1 MTRGDDP
8 MSDDPKAVAVEL
20 DRLAE
25 RLRRLERAD
34 DVIDDIRSGG
44 LLTTAQ
50 AATICEVT
58 DQTIYRWNEDAG
70 RRGEPLGL
78 KQATAWLIGTAR
90 LLDYVEK
97 YQGGL
102 PARVKA
108 QNRLKE
114 YWPIWSK
121 PQELCPG

>member
-114 YWPIWSK
+114 YWPIWSE
-121 PQELCPG
+121 PQEL

>member
-1 MTRGDDP
+1 

-114 YWPIWSK
+114 YWPIWSE
-121 PQELCPG
+121 PQEL

>member
-1 MTRGDDP
+1 
-8 MSDDPKAVAVEL
+8 MSDDPKAVAAEL

-44 LLTTAQ
+44 LLITAQ
-50 AATICEVT
+50 AAIICEVSG
-58 DQTIYRWNEDAG
+58 QTICRWNEDAA
-70 RRGEPLGL
+70 RRGEPLGV
-78 KQATAWLIGTAR
+78 KQATWLIGTAR

-108 QNRLKE
+108 ENRLRE
-114 YWPIWSK
+114 FWPIWSK
-121 PQELCPG
+121 PQELCPGMKEHELS